1 MYLFVQVD
9 VFGNRKI
16 QSASVYSVDSNEIR
30 IVKQMKK
37 ALVIA
42 YNDLNNSGVPNV
54 IHQSIK
60 ALHEEYSFDVLVFG
74 YDEYYYQKLKSEG
87 IDINLIKYI
96 DEKPTGKLG
105 RLFWWFHKRPHDHY
119 LFMKKM
125 LKENDYSVIHSFKEY
140 YSWPF
145 FKAAKEA
152 GIRKRI
158 LHRNIN
164 PEKPRY
170 LINRILE
177 SKNRRLSIK
186 YASNLVGVSEICCKN
201 AYKNRKYTVLYN
213 SYDEQK
219 YNANVKNNLPND
231 KLVITQVASYS
242 ENKNQLFSLQ
252 VLKELKKLHE
262 NTKLNLVGANGI
274 TPYYQKLIDYVKDN
288 DLEKDVNFIDK
299 SDSVEKIYE
308 KTTFTII
315 PSLREGSP
323 LVAIEA
329 QACGI
334 EVFTSSNVPKEIDCG
349 GAMFIELSKGPAFWA
364 KEIYDK
370 YLHEG
375 NVRTLL
381 KTNIFSFNRFKEALV
396 TLYKL

>member
-1 MYLFVQVD
+1 
-9 VFGNRKI
+9 
-16 QSASVYSVDSNEIR
+16 
-30 IVKQMKK
+30 MKK
-37 ALVIA
+37 ALIIA

-54 IHQSIK
+54 IYQSIK
-60 ALHEEYSFDVLVFG
+60 ALHEEYIFDVLVFG
-74 YDEYYYQKLKSEG
+74 DDEYYYQKLKSEG
-87 IDINLIKYI
+87 MDINLIKYI
-96 DEKPTGKLG
+96 DEKPKGKLG

-164 PEKPRY
+164 PEKPQQ

-186 YASNLVGVSEICCKN
+186 YASILVGVSQICCKN
-201 AYKNRKYTVLYN
+201 AYKKREYTVLYN

-219 YNANVKNNLPND
+219 YNANIKNHISNGE
-231 KLVITQVASYS
+231 LVITQVASFS
-242 ENKNQLFSLQ
+242 DNKNQLFSLQ

-262 NTKLNLVGANGI
+262 NTKLNLVGASGV
-274 TPYYQKLIDYVKDN
+274 TPYYQELIDYAKANGLVN
-288 DLEKDVNFIDK
+288 DVNFVDRN
-299 SDSVEKIYE
+299 DGVEKIYE
-308 KTTFTII
+308 KTTFVLI
-315 PSLREGSP
+315 PSIREGFS

-334 EVFTSSNVPKEIDCG
+334 EVFASLNAPKEIDCG
-349 GAMFIELSKGPAFWA
+349 GVTFIDLSKGSTFWA
-364 KEIYDK
+364 KEIRDR
-370 YLHEG
+370 YLKNG
-375 NVRTLL
+375 NSRSIL
-381 KTNIFSFNRFKEALV
+381 KANSFSFKRFKANLED
-396 TLYKL
+396 LYK